1 MRNRLRHWAA
11 DGDRKEPRPEMP
23 VPLEE
28 IMESHVK
35 LLGILHIVL
44 SSLGVLAALIILL
57 VFGGLAGIVGMSDHS
72 GDAAAAVPILGG
84 IGGIICIVIL
94 VISLPGLIGGI
105 GLLRLAPWSRILMI
119 VISAIDLLNIPVGL
133 ALGIYGLWVL
143 TKPETQALLE
153 RGRYQTTAY

>member
-1 MRNRLRHWAA
+1 
-11 DGDRKEPRPEMP
+11 
-23 VPLEE
+23 
-28 IMESHVK
+28 MESHVK

-44 SSLGVLAALIILL
+44 SSLGVLAAVIVLF
-57 VFGGLAGIVGMSDHS
+57 VFGGLAGIAGMSDRS
-72 GDAAAAVPILGG
+72 TDAGPAIAVLGG
-84 IGGIICIVIL
+84 IGGIICIVLL
-94 VISLPGLIGGI
+94 VVSLPGLIGGI

-153 RGRYQTTAY
+153 QRRYRTTAY

>member
-1 MRNRLRHWAA
+1 
-11 DGDRKEPRPEMP
+11 

-28 IMESHVK
+28 IMETHVK
-35 LLGILHIVL
+35 VLAILHIVL
-44 SSLGVLAALIILL
+44 SSMFALGAVIVLF
-57 VFGGLAGIVGMSDHS
+57 VFGGLAGVAGLSDRS
-72 GDAAAAVPILGG
+72 NETGLGATAVPVMVLIAG
-84 IGGIICIVIL
+84 IVSIVLL

-153 RGRYQTTAY
+153 RRRYQTPAY

>member
-1 MRNRLRHWAA
+1 
-11 DGDRKEPRPEMP
+11 
-23 VPLEE
+23 
-28 IMESHVK
+28 MESHVK
-35 LLGILHIVL
+35 LLGILHVVL
-44 SSLGVLAALIILL
+44 SSMGVLAAVIVLF

-72 GDAAAAVPILGG
+72 ADTGLGVTVLSG
-84 IGGIICIVIL
+84 IGGIISIVIL

-105 GLLRLAPWSRILMI
+105 GLLKLAPWSRVLMI
-119 VISAIDLLNIPVGL
+119 VISVLDLVNIPVGL